1 MSTSNKALHVGPSQV
16 VMQSIKDAEAA
27 AIAADIKAFIKRGG
41 KIEKLSHGAR
51 SPDKLS
57 EQALKGKAMKGR
69 PKGVVLAPRTKR
81 WSSGH

>member
-1 MSTSNKALHVGPSQV
+1 MSTSKKALHVGPNQV
-16 VMQSIKDAEAA
+16 VMQDIKDAEAA
-27 AIAADIKAFIKRGG
+27 VIAEDIKRFLAQGG
-41 KIEKLSHGAR
+41 KIQKLSHGAR

-69 PKGVVLAPRTKR
+69 PKGIVLAPRTKR